1 MDKELMCAICL
12 EFFDEPL
19 MLPCSHNF
27 CKKCLQ
33 GIISARD
40 QYTNYRSQ
48 RYVDCPL
55 CQRKIPLERS
65 GVDQFPVNRAL
76 DNVVCVYKAEAEVT
90 FNDASWSVDVSE
102 SAGLCRLHREQLN
115 FYCLSCNQAVC
126 RECKC
131 ISQKDAGASHRF
143 SPIKEQLHRS
153 QVC

>member
-1 MDKELMCAICL
+1 MQETSTQITD
-12 EFFDEPL
+12 
-19 MLPCSHNF
+19 
-27 CKKCLQ
+27 
-33 GIISARD
+33 
-40 QYTNYRSQ
+40 
-48 RYVDCPL
+48 
-55 CQRKIPLERS
+55 RS

-115 FYCLSCNQAVC
+115 FYCLSCNMAVC

-153 QVC
+153 QV